1 MSEQEQPVALPC
13 PKCGAL
19 VPIVQ
24 PVNGKSLKCHS
35 CGESLK
41 LVRDEGCGS
50 NPGGGIWASVA
61 VAEGVALSSVM
72 LGAYITEQFPEPED
86 PEPAKRKKK
95 RNLVASI
102 TAASLVGLIGALIR
116 G

>member
-1 MSEQEQPVALPC
+1 MSEQDQPVALPC

-41 LVRDEGCGS
+41 LVRDESGS
-50 NPGGGIWASVA
+50 NPGGGLAASVA
-61 VAEGVALSSVM
+61 VAEGVAFSSVM
-72 LGAYITEQFPEPED
+72 LGAYITGQFPEPED
-86 PEPAKRKKK
+86 PEAEKRRKK